1 MNLYLNNI
9 IISAAS
15 SAAIIVMLSI
25 SAMASPAP
33 EPSWKPKSSERLVK
47 LPMTYLKKSIDHDFI
62 ESKLGQALGETEN
75 NINLKGKTLIDLQ
88 GAIKQ
93 AEDPE
98 IQMELQH
105 QLLNEKRKFV
115 DLMGRKNELKRK
127 KVDIKLKM
135 LEDMMEKLA
144 PGEGRISSE
153 RAALIEKQT
162 AARNRFS
169 KSLENIDMQIFTSQ
183 SAPQSRYSEKYS
195 ENRQALEKLMRRIR
209 NHDASQAPVD
219 DNGVPVSKSDYVRH
233 MITDTQA
240 ELALINQEDAIL
252 GYMAR
257 LVGLDA
263 IGLSEQA
270 MEQEIEPNNIPGD
283 AGAAGAV
290 DYFLGN

>member
-1 MNLYLNNI
+1 M
-9 IISAAS
+9 
-15 SAAIIVMLSI
+15 
-25 SAMASPAP
+25 
-33 EPSWKPKSSERLVK
+33 
-47 LPMTYLKKSIDHDFI
+47 
-62 ESKLGQALGETEN
+62 
-75 NINLKGKTLIDLQ
+75 DLQ

-93 AEDPE
+93 AEDPK

-105 QLLNEKRKFV
+105 QLLNQKRKFV

-135 LEDMMEKLA
+135 LEDMMQKLT
-144 PGEGRISSE
+144 PGKGRISSE

-162 AARNRFS
+162 AARDRFS